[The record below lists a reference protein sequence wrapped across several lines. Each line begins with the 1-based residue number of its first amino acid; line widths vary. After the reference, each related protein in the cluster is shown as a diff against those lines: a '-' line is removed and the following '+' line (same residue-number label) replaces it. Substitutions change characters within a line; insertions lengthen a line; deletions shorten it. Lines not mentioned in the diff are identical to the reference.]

1 MTASYILGPGGEQLE
16 QASREVC
23 NQISDRADELLNEAR
38 NCIRRNPVPIVL
50 GALGVGIAI
59 GCLMACNRSAP
70 TLQERATDALAEAG
84 DAIMGSAR
92 HFLDTLKFW

>member
-16 QASREVC
+16 QAPEVC
-23 NQISDRADELLNEAR
+23 DQIRDRADELLDEAR

-59 GCLMACNRSAP
+59 GCLIACNRSAP
-70 TLQERATDALAEAG
+70 TLQERASDALADAG
-84 DAIMGSAR
+84 DAIVGSAQ
-92 HFLDTLKFW
+92 HLFDNLKFW